1 MPKCCEYLCDTKYNE
16 SLFSVPKYLKREW
29 EKALNME
36 LIEKS
41 KVCRKHFNPQ
51 DIISTWELET
61 DLSKYS
67 VSTYIY
73 ELSET
78 VKVN

>member
-1 MPKCCEYLCDTKYNE
+1 MPKCCVYLCDTKYNE
-16 SLFSVPKYLKREW
+16 SLFNVPKYLKREW

-36 LIEKS
+36 LKEKS

-51 DIISTWELET
+51 DIIPTQESGTGLN
-61 DLSKYS
+61 KYS

-78 VKVN
+78 MKVK